1 MNILGRWLASVL
13 NKCPEGQDETEINL
27 EYISKGNKSLEI
39 RIKGVSIFQIYS
51 LRPATFYLPTNTLT
65 PFFRF

>member
-1 MNILGRWLASVL
+1 MNILGKWLASVL

-39 RIKGVSIFQIYS
+39 RMKGVFIGFKSIPSGLLHSIY
-51 LRPATFYLPTNTLT
+51 LLIL
-65 PFFRF
+65 